1 MNSRRTFYV
10 ETYGCQMNVADGEIA
25 AGILAGH
32 GLAPVGSAE
41 AADVILLNTCAIRE
55 HAETRVFGRIGQLQ
69 ALRRQRPGLRL
80 GVAGCMAQE
89 LKGELLRRAGAVDFV
104 VGPDGYRELPAI
116 LEDLDAG
123 RGPRVHARLL
133 RREPY
138 ERLLPLRKERVSA
151 WVSVIRGC
159 DKFCTYCIVP
169 FTRGRE
175 RSRSVADV
183 LREVEAASRG
193 GAREVTLLGQN
204 VNSYRGLDERG
215 EPVGLAALIERV
227 ADVEGVVRV
236 RYTTSHPQDFGE
248 DLIRLHARHPR
259 VPPYLHLPVQSG
271 SDSVLAR
278 MNRTYTRAQY
288 LARVRTLRDAV
299 PDVALSTDVIVGF
312 PGETDGD
319 FRRTLDLMEEVRY
332 DSAFLFR
339 YSPRR
344 GTKAAR
350 FADAVPDEVA
360 QERLERVQALQRVH
374 TEAALTRQVGRV
386 VQVLVTGA
394 AGKGQGRVQGHS
406 ARFESVV
413 FEGDPALEGAIVPVR
428 VTAST
433 GKTLLGRLEGPAAA
447 PVPLLAIGGR
457 G

>member
-1 MNSRRTFYV
+1 MKPRRTFYV
-10 ETYGCQMNVADGEIA
+10 ETYGCQMNAADGELA

-32 GLAPVGSAE
+32 GLAPAPSPE

-69 ALRRQRPGLRL
+69 ALRRDRPALRL

-89 LKGELLRRAGAVDFV
+89 LKGELLRRAGGVDFV

-123 RGPRVHARLL
+123 RGRRVHARLL
-133 RREPY
+133 REEPY
-138 ERLLPLRKERVSA
+138 ERLLPLRRDRVSA

-159 DKFCTYCIVP
+159 DRFCTYCIVP

-183 LREVEAASRG
+183 LREVEAAARG

-215 EPVGLAALIERV
+215 EPASLARLIERV
-227 ADVEGVVRV
+227 AAVEGVARV

-248 DLIRLHARHPR
+248 ELIRLHATHPR
-259 VPPYLHLPVQSG
+259 VPPYVHLPVQSG
-271 SDSVLAR
+271 SDAVLAR
-278 MNRTYTRAQY
+278 MNRTYTRAEY
-288 LARVRTLRDAV
+288 VAKVRALRDAV
-299 PDVALSTDVIVGF
+299 PDVALSTDVIVAF
-312 PGETDGD
+312 PGETDDD
-319 FRRTLDLMEEVRY
+319 FARTVDLMEEVRY
-332 DSAFLFR
+332 DTAFLFR
-339 YSPRR
+339 WSPRR

-350 FADAVPDEVA
+350 FEDRVPDEVA
-360 QERLERVQALQRVH
+360 QERLERVIALQREH
-374 TEAALTRQVGRV
+374 TEAALARRVGRV
-386 VQVLVTGA
+386 VEVLVTGP
-394 AGKGQGRVQGHS
+394 AGKGEGRVQGRS

-413 FEGDPALEGAIVPVR
+413 LDGEASLEGALVPVR

-433 GKTLLGRLEGPAAA
+433 GKTLLGRLEPRGAAA
-447 PVPLLAIGGR
+447 PPLLAIGR
-457 G
+457 SR